1 MREREMRDFI
11 VVDGAQNKREGEKKN
26 VDFHRREK

>member
-11 VVDGAQNKREGEKKN
+11 VVDGAQNKREMLIFTGEKN
-26 VDFHRREK
+26 D